1 MTLAVIPGG
10 TVASVDTSTANINI
24 LHRQVRYPHRPHHI
38 GAMIILPCI
47 CRARSWYWR
56 GGTANAAGGGG
67 GGGGGATYDLLFARD
82 LKLLRKLT

>member
-1 MTLAVIPGG
+1 MLAVIPDG
-10 TVASVDTSTANINI
+10 TVASVDASTANII
-24 LHRQVRYPHRPHHI
+24 LHRQVRYPHHPHHI

-47 CRARSWYWR
+47 RRGRSWYWR
-56 GGTANAAGGGG
+56 GGTANAA